1 MPILPLPQFEEDL
14 KALQEEDRKAYRAL
28 AVPRTLVVRFGSM
41 LMVGEFPYDGS
52 VKPGC
57 GSKLVVKTHRGTELG
72 EMLTSTCA
80 NSGCSKSVSRKEML
94 QYIENSGGRDYPF
107 FHEGRVLRVATPEDL
122 DQQQRL
128 EQGKHELRLKA
139 RGVVDPLRLPLKVVE
154 VEPILGGERLTVHYV
169 SEDRVDLTGVYR
181 ALQETFPGRLDIKH
195 VGPRDEARLNA
206 DYEKCGQYCCCKNF
220 LKVLKPVSMK
230 NAKVQKA
237 TLDPLKISG
246 RCGRLMCCLRYEEDT
261 YEDLR
266 KRLPHRKVRVG
277 TPDGDGLVM
286 DTQILTQ
293 LVLVRLDALSSDGKI
308 QQTAFALEN
317 LTEPRSPNAPDGSIN
332 SANFRPAEFP
342 PPRSRG
348 GDRPPPD
355 RPRRDDRPRPEN
367 RETRPGPPQGQQ
379 GTESAPRPQRQDRP
393 QRPPRDAQPPRP
405 SPARP
410 PEPSGGHNELDEIM
424 RSLDEDDSAPPR
436 APEGPGSEAR
446 GRRRRRRRRG
456 PGGPPGASPPPP
468 SPAP

>member
-154 VEPILGGERLTVHYV
+154 VEPILGGERLTVQYV